1 MRTLYVLIV
10 FWIVVLVVVLGAVLV
25 GAVMIWREWF
35 DVRPA
40 GPLSMSECPEYPPL
54 AYPQEPP
61 SEEPPSLGVP
71 ILYQLSR
78 QWVADVGRPVGV
90 AVDGK
95 DRIYVAGQARVQVF
109 DQAGTVL
116 AQWELKEPARCIGA
130 APAHHCR
137 PGAVYLGYAG
147 RVEIRTEKGGVIGA
161 WPLPAE
167 KAEPTSIALAEKEI
181 FVADA
186 AAQCVYRFDA
196 EGKLLGQIGKPDA
209 ARGYPGLVLPSPYC
223 DVAVDA
229 AGLVW
234 VANPGLLR
242 LEAYRPEDGRL
253 ERFWDGKGPGGESG
267 FFGCCNPAH
276 FCILPD
282 GRFVTA
288 EKGRLRLKVYSA
300 DGDLLGWVVSPSE
313 WQKLAEAD
321 RAVPQAVKPEHCTER
336 IEAADVAADSQ
347 GRIAV
352 LYLANSRVYLFEP
365 SDSPASASPEASPTL
380 SEPGGDPK

>member
-10 FWIVVLVVVLGAVLV
+10 FWMVVLVVLLGALV
-25 GAVMIWREWF
+25 VGTMLIWRSWF
-35 DVRPA
+35 DFRPA
-40 GPLSMSECPEYPPL
+40 GPPDISESTGDPPPDKPLSPPE
-54 AYPQEPP
+54 EPP
-61 SEEPPSLGVP
+61 SSLGVP

-78 QWVADVGRPVGV
+78 QWAADVGRPVGV

-95 DRIYVAGQARVQVF
+95 DRIYVAGQGRVQVF

-116 AQWELKEPARCIGA
+116 AQWELKEPVRCIA
-130 APAHHCR
+130 AAAHHFR

-147 RVEIRTEKGGVIGA
+147 RVEIRTEKGEVIGA
-161 WPLPAE
+161 WPLPVE

-186 AAQCVYRFDA
+186 AAQCVHRFDA

-209 ARGYPGLVLPSPYC
+209 ARGYPGLILPSPYC

-229 AGLVW
+229 EGLLW

-242 LEAYRPEDGRL
+242 LEAYRAQDGRL
-253 ERFWDGKGPGGESG
+253 ERFWGGQDLQG
-267 FFGCCNPAH
+267 AAAFFGCCNPAH

-288 EKGRLRLKVYSA
+288 EKGRVRLKVYSSE
-300 DGDLLGWVVSPSE
+300 GDLLGWVVSPSE

-321 RAVPQAVKPEHCTER
+321 RAGPQAAKPADWTER
-336 IEAADVAADSQ
+336 IEAADVAADSH

-352 LYLANSRVYLFEP
+352 LYLANSRVYVFEP
-365 SDSPASASPEASPTL
+365 IDSPPSASPEASSTL
-380 SEPGGDPK
+380 SEPGGAPK